1 MNDQIAG
8 LIVTTAYETM
18 YGHWKCNPPVV
29 VRGDGTTTDC
39 LWQTLPA
46 GVCCEMA
53 LHESW
58 LRPIRG
64 TPEPAENTTRETDF
78 AHA

>member
-1 MNDQIAG
+1 
-8 LIVTTAYETM
+8 
-18 YGHWKCNPPVV
+18 
-29 VRGDGTTTDC
+29 
-39 LWQTLPA
+39 
-46 GVCCEMA
+46 MA

-64 TPEPAENTTRETDF
+64 EPEPAESTTRETDF